1 MYEDYL
7 WTSMIDFSKAFREVI
22 LVDDGA
28 RGSSGKEEMEA
39 KLEEGWDG
47 IFASLALTYWGRW
60 LEEILRGCM
69 KLCK

>member
-1 MYEDYL
+1 MPL
-7 WTSMIDFSKAFREVI
+7 NFTIDFSKAFREVI

-47 IFASLALTYWGRW
+47 ICLPP
-60 LEEILRGCM
+60 
-69 KLCK
+69 

>member
-7 WTSMIDFSKAFREVI
+7 WTSPIGFSKAFREVI

-47 IFASLALTYWGRW
+47 ICLPP
-60 LEEILRGCM
+60 
-69 KLCK
+69 